1 MTATTTDRTNVRTR
15 ILNYFNRDADRTL
28 TVAQAQSFFRI
39 KNVRARISEL
49 RAQGHDIRTTMKSG
63 RDGVERAVYTLVKT
77 PARKRSRR

>member
-1 MTATTTDRTNVRTR
+1 MTTTTDRTNVSTR

-28 TVAQAQSFFRI
+28 TVAQAQNFFRI
-39 KNVRARISEL
+39 KNVSARISEL

>member
-28 TVAQAQSFFRI
+28 TVAQAQNFFRI
-39 KNVRARISEL
+39 KNVSARISEL